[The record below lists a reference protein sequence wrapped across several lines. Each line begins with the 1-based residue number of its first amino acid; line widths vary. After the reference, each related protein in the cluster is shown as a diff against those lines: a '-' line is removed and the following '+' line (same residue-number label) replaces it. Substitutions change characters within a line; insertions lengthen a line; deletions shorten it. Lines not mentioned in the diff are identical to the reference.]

1 MDSECEEMKYE
12 EKGGLYY
19 DLEPDVVY
27 TVADE
32 ADIEDLED
40 EDNNEP
46 LRPPPMQQRMEKI
59 QSMQIARREMI
70 SEYYVPRHPTLF
82 TLSEDKFVPSF
93 VEAITTGSEHAL
105 QSILTKET
113 EDTMIYSLE
122 IFNKD
127 FCDKLLEEVE
137 HFEGFG
143 LPILRPNSMNN
154 YGLILDEIG
163 FTDFFEQLREKY
175 ILPITSVLYPGD
187 WGGDSLD
194 SHHAFIVQYKLTEDK
209 KLDFHYDDSEVTI
222 NLCLGKQFKG
232 GNLYF
237 KGLYHKPET
246 HNENFEYDHKI
257 GRALLHIGKHRHG
270 ANSITEGERY
280 NMIVWFRSSKV
291 RTQQMS
297 CHCSEEGDHHHHHH
311 HTNE

>member
-1 MDSECEEMKYE
+1 MELITLRTVFYGSFNMAKKFCTRQNIARLFQVKNPVVMDSECEEMKYE

-127 FCDKLLEEVE
+127 FCE
-137 HFEGFG
+137 
-143 LPILRPNSMNN
+143 
-154 YGLILDEIG
+154 
-163 FTDFFEQLREKY
+163 
-175 ILPITSVLYPGD
+175 
-187 WGGDSLD
+187 
-194 SHHAFIVQYKLTEDK
+194 
-209 KLDFHYDDSEVTI
+209 
-222 NLCLGKQFKG
+222 
-232 GNLYF
+232 
-237 KGLYHKPET
+237 
-246 HNENFEYDHKI
+246 
-257 GRALLHIGKHRHG
+257 
-270 ANSITEGERY
+270 
-280 NMIVWFRSSKV
+280 
-291 RTQQMS
+291 
-297 CHCSEEGDHHHHHH
+297 
-311 HTNE
+311 